1 MKVQATLIVATI
13 VSGWMGLVTIPE
25 ARADHWR
32 HIDEVAHRIEAK
44 ARLLR
49 AEAHHFLG
57 MPEYGHFIHDSNQFG
72 RLAQHVRQL
81 VHTSRNI
88 RELQADVRELDRLIA
103 HIGRLVNQIAAR
115 VCVDPSLPAR
125 LAHVRG
131 LIRNI
136 EACVHELESDVDA
149 LLRHPCVS
157 VRQPVSSYFPA
168 RRHSQWYGRRFGHGG
183 GVRVSPHGATIRIGS
198 AQFHFGF

>member
-1 MKVQATLIVATI
+1 MKAQAALAAVMA
-13 VSGWMGLVTIPE
+13 SGWLGLVVSPE

-57 MPEYGHFIHDSNQFG
+57 MPEYGHFIHDANQFG
-72 RLAQHVRQL
+72 RLARHVVRV
-81 VHTSRNI
+81 VHRSRNV
-88 RELQADVRELDRLIA
+88 RELQADVRELDRLVA
-103 HIGRLVNQIAAR
+103 HIGRLVDQIGAR
-115 VCVDPSLPAR
+115 TCPDPSLPAR

-131 LIRNI
+131 LIRHI
-136 EACVHELESDVDA
+136 ETCVHELQADVNM
-149 LLRHPCVS
+149 LLRRPCVG
-157 VRQPVSSYFPA
+157 VRQPVSPSFPA